1 MYNIVILEKYNYESE
16 DFLCRDPEE
25 DQEAAVEAVDLV
37 AAEALAAEDVALAE
51 AVEDLAEALEA
62 RTITV
67 GTLAHVIG
75 ITAEAVALAV

>member
-1 MYNIVILEKYNYESE
+1 MKARIV
-16 DFLCRDPEE
+16 LCRDPEE

-51 AVEDLAEALEA
+51 AVEDLAEALEV